1 LKESEK
7 NMNYETIKYEV
18 NDKILTITLNRP
30 DRLNA
35 FTGQMMNDL
44 ISAFDS
50 ASKDDEIRVVIVT
63 GEGRGFCA
71 GADLGAGEAT
81 FNRDENPRAKK
92 SDDEEN
98 LEWLRDGGGRTTL
111 AIYDC
116 SKPIIAAING
126 PAVGVGVTMTL
137 PMDIRLA
144 SEEAKFGFVFAR
156 RGLVPEAASSWFLPR
171 IVGISKSLEWTFS
184 GKVFNAEEALEGGL
198 IRSIHSKDSLLDEAK
213 SIAKEIIEN
222 TSPVSVS
229 MTRQMLW
236 KMLGADHPMEAHKI
250 DSRAIYE
257 LGKGDDTKEGVNSF
271 LEKRAPDFPSKVS
284 KDMPDFYPWWEEK
297 EFK

>member
-1 LKESEK
+1 MKF
-7 NMNYETIKYEV
+7 ETIKYEV
-18 NDKILTITLNRP
+18 KDKILTITLNRP

-44 ISAFDS
+44 ISAFNS
-50 ASKDDEIRVVIVT
+50 ASNDDEVRVVIVT

-71 GADLGAGEAT
+71 GADLGAGEVT
-81 FNRDENPRAKK
+81 FNRDESPRTKK
-92 SDDEEN
+92 TDDEEN

-144 SEEAKFGFVFAR
+144 SDEAKFGFVFAR

-184 GKVFNAEEALEGGL
+184 GKVFNAEEALDGGL
-198 IRSIHSKDSLLDEAK
+198 IRSIHSKDSLMDEAK
-213 SIAKEIIEN
+213 KIANEIIEN

-236 KMLGADHPMEAHKI
+236 KMLGADHPMEAHKV

-257 LGKGDDTKEGVNSF
+257 LGKGEDTKEGVNSF
-271 LEKRAPDFPSKVS
+271 LEKRPPKFPSKVS
-284 KDMPDFYPWWEEK
+284 KDMPDFYPWWDER

>member
-1 LKESEK
+1 
-7 NMNYETIKYEV
+7 MNFETIKYEV
-18 NDKILTITLNRP
+18 KDKILTITLNRP

-50 ASKDDEIRVVIVT
+50 ASNDDEVRVVIVT

-81 FNRDENPRAKK
+81 FNRDKNPRAKK
-92 SDDEEN
+92 TDDKDN

-184 GKVFNAEEALEGGL
+184 GKVFDAEEALKGGL
-198 IRSIHSKDSLLDEAK
+198 IRSIHTKDSLLDEAK
-213 SIAKEIIEN
+213 KIANEIIEN

-236 KMLGADHPMEAHKI
+236 KMLGADHPMEAHKV

-257 LGKGDDTKEGVNSF
+257 LGKGEDTKEGVNSF
-271 LEKRAPDFPSKVS
+271 LEKRPPEFPSKVS
-284 KDMPDFYPWWEEK
+284 KDMPDFYPWWDEK

>member
-1 LKESEK
+1 
-7 NMNYETIKYEV
+7 MNYETIKYEIK
-18 NDKILTITLNRP
+18 DKILTITLNRP

-50 ASKDDEIRVVIVT
+50 ASKDDEVRVVIVT

-71 GADLGAGEAT
+71 GADLGAGEDT
-81 FNRDENPRAKK
+81 FNRDKNPRAKK
-92 SDDEEN
+92 TKDEEN

-144 SEEAKFGFVFAR
+144 SEDAKFGFVFAR

-184 GKVFNAEEALEGGL
+184 GKVFDAKEALDGGL
-198 IRSIHSKDSLLDEAK
+198 VRSIHSKDTLMDEARN
-213 SIAKEIIEN
+213 IANEIIEN

-236 KMLGADHPMEAHKI
+236 KMLGADHPMEAHKV
-250 DSRAIYE
+250 DSRAIHE
-257 LGKGDDTKEGVNSF
+257 LGKGQDTKEGVNSF
-271 LEKRAPDFPSKVS
+271 LEKRPPEFPSKVS
-284 KDMPDFYPWWEEK
+284 KDMPDFYPWWDEK

>member
-1 LKESEK
+1 MKF
-7 NMNYETIKYEV
+7 ETIKYEV
-18 NDKILTITLNRP
+18 KDKILTITLNRP

-50 ASKDDEIRVVIVT
+50 ASNDDEVRVVIVT

-81 FNRDENPRAKK
+81 FNRDENPRTKK
-92 SDDEEN
+92 TDDKEN

-184 GKVFNAEEALEGGL
+184 GKVFDAEEALNGGL

-213 SIAKEIIEN
+213 KIANEIIEN

-236 KMLGADHPMEAHKI
+236 KMLGADHPMEAHKV

-257 LGKGDDTKEGVNSF
+257 LGKGEDTKEGVNSF
-271 LEKRAPDFPSKVS
+271 LEKRPPEFPSKVS
-284 KDMPDFYPWWEEK
+284 KDMPDFYPWWDEK

>member
-1 LKESEK
+1 
-7 NMNYETIKYEV
+7 MNYETIKYEIK
-18 NDKILTITLNRP
+18 DKILTITLNRP

-50 ASKDDEIRVVIVT
+50 ASKDDEVRVVIVT

-71 GADLGAGEAT
+71 GADLGAGEDT
-81 FNRDENPRAKK
+81 FNRDKNPRAKK
-92 SDDEEN
+92 TKDEEN

-144 SEEAKFGFVFAR
+144 SEDAKFGFVFAR

-184 GKVFNAEEALEGGL
+184 GKVFDAKEALDGGL
-198 IRSIHSKDSLLDEAK
+198 VRSIHPKDTLMDEARN
-213 SIAKEIIEN
+213 IANEIIEN

-236 KMLGADHPMEAHKI
+236 KMLGADHPMEAHKV

-257 LGKGDDTKEGVNSF
+257 LGKGEDTKEGVNSF
-271 LEKRAPDFPSKVS
+271 LEKRSPEFPSKVS
-284 KDMPDFYPWWEEK
+284 KDMPDFYPWWDEK

>member
-1 LKESEK
+1 
-7 NMNYETIKYEV
+7 MNFETIKYEV
-18 NDKILTITLNRP
+18 KDKILTITLNRP

-50 ASKDDEIRVVIVT
+50 ASNDDEVRVVIVT

-81 FNRDENPRAKK
+81 FNRDKNPRAKK
-92 SDDEEN
+92 TDDKDN

-184 GKVFNAEEALEGGL
+184 GKVFDAEEALKGGL
-198 IRSIHSKDSLLDEAK
+198 IRSIHTKDSLLDEAK
-213 SIAKEIIEN
+213 KIANEIIEN

-236 KMLGADHPMEAHKI
+236 KMLGADHPMEAHKV

-257 LGKGDDTKEGVNSF
+257 LGKGEDTKEGVNSF
-271 LEKRAPDFPSKVS
+271 LEKRLPEFPSKVS
-284 KDMPDFYPWWEEK
+284 KDMPDFYPWWDEK

>member
-1 LKESEK
+1 MKF
-7 NMNYETIKYEV
+7 ETIKYEV
-18 NDKILTITLNRP
+18 KDSILTITLNRP

-50 ASKDDEIRVVIVT
+50 ASQDDEVRVVIVT

-81 FNRDENPRAKK
+81 FNRDENPRTKK
-92 SDDEEN
+92 TDDEEN

-144 SEEAKFGFVFAR
+144 SDEAKFGFVFAR

-184 GKVFNAEEALEGGL
+184 GKVFNAEEALDGGL
-198 IRSIHSKDSLLDEAK
+198 IRSIHSKDSLMDEAK
-213 SIAKEIIEN
+213 KIANEIIEN

-236 KMLGADHPMEAHKI
+236 KMLGADHPMEAHKV

-257 LGKGDDTKEGVNSF
+257 LGKGEDTKEGVNSF
-271 LEKRAPDFPSKVS
+271 LEKRSPKFPSKVS
-284 KDMPDFYPWWEEK
+284 KDMPDFYPWWDER

>member
-1 LKESEK
+1 
-7 NMNYETIKYEV
+7 MNFETIKYEV
-18 NDKILTITLNRP
+18 KDKILTITLNRP

-50 ASKDDEIRVVIVT
+50 ASNDDEVRVVIVT

-92 SDDEEN
+92 TDDEDN

-184 GKVFNAEEALEGGL
+184 GKVFDAEEALKGGL
-198 IRSIHSKDSLLDEAK
+198 IRSVHSKDSLLDEAK
-213 SIAKEIIEN
+213 KIANEIIEN

-236 KMLGADHPMEAHKI
+236 KMLGADHPMEAHKV

-257 LGKGDDTKEGVNSF
+257 LGKGEDTKEGVNSF
-271 LEKRAPDFPSKVS
+271 LEKRPPEFPSKVS
-284 KDMPDFYPWWEEK
+284 KDMPDFYPWWDEK

>member
-1 LKESEK
+1 
-7 NMNYETIKYEV
+7 MNFETIKYEV
-18 NDKILTITLNRP
+18 KDKILTITLNRP

-50 ASKDDEIRVVIVT
+50 ASNDDEVRVVIVT

-92 SDDEEN
+92 TDDKEN

-184 GKVFNAEEALEGGL
+184 GKVFDAEEALKGGL
-198 IRSIHSKDSLLDEAK
+198 IRSIHTKDSLLDEAK
-213 SIAKEIIEN
+213 KIANEIIEN

-236 KMLGADHPMEAHKI
+236 KMLGADHPMEAHKV

-257 LGKGDDTKEGVNSF
+257 LGKGEDTKEGVNSF
-271 LEKRAPDFPSKVS
+271 LEKRLPEFPSKVS
-284 KDMPDFYPWWEEK
+284 KDMPDFYPWWDEK

>member
-1 LKESEK
+1 
-7 NMNYETIKYEV
+7 MNFETIKYEV
-18 NDKILTITLNRP
+18 KDKILTITLNRP

-50 ASKDDEIRVVIVT
+50 ASNDDEVRVVIVT

-92 SDDEEN
+92 TDDEDN

-184 GKVFNAEEALEGGL
+184 GKVFDAEEALQGGL
-198 IRSIHSKDSLLDEAK
+198 IRSVHSKDSLLDEAK
-213 SIAKEIIEN
+213 KIANEIIEN

-236 KMLGADHPMEAHKI
+236 KMLGADHPMEAHKV

-257 LGKGDDTKEGVNSF
+257 LGKGEDTKEGVNSF
-271 LEKRAPDFPSKVS
+271 LEKRPPEFPSKVS
-284 KDMPDFYPWWEEK
+284 KDMPDFYPWWDEK
-297 EFK
+297 DFK